1 MSLYENK
8 SKENLIN
15 KDLSKNFLTKKNFL
29 QLLIIYAIVSVSI
42 NISTIIGDDFYNTTK
57 GLIGYFLG
65 FSIITLSFLYLM
77 KQSPIFIL
85 LISCIYGL
93 GAASIIPLMID
104 NKGLY
109 DADSVIFYGDS
120 FWFFTTLI
128 NVTNFDFSLKTLH
141 YLQFLP
147 ASIIFGIMYLL
158 EINKRKFN

>member
-1 MSLYENK
+1 
-8 SKENLIN
+8 
-15 KDLSKNFLTKKNFL
+15 
-29 QLLIIYAIVSVSI
+29 
-42 NISTIIGDDFYNTTK
+42 
-57 GLIGYFLG
+57 
-65 FSIITLSFLYLM
+65 M

-85 LISCIYGL
+85 LISCIYGI
-93 GAASIIPLMID
+93 GAASIIPLIID

-158 EINKRKFN
+158 EINKKI